1 MSDSQL
7 LNQVADILE
16 KTAAYFEHTESATLS
31 RVKAAKDDV
40 ATKLAAKLSDVT
52 GELVEPSMVDKL
64 AELDPDIANLLS
76 KVAGENDTVD
86 SMGDPR
92 EETLTKTASRGV
104 SSADDRFLEW
114 IVRS

>member
-16 KTAAYFEHTESATLS
+16 KTAAYFEHTESEELS

-52 GELVEPSMVDKL
+52 GELVESTMIDKL
-64 AELDPDIANLLS
+64 AELDPEIASLLS
-76 KVAGENDTVD
+76 KVAGENDRVD
-86 SMGDPR
+86 SMGDPK
-92 EETLTKTASRGV
+92 ETLTKTASRGA